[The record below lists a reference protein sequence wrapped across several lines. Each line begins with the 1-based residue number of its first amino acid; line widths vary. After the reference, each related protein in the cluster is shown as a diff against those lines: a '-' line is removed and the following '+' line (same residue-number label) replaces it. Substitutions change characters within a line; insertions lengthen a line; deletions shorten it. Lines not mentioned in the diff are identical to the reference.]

1 MSARLDIVTAHV
13 YRGESASV
21 VPFSAT
27 SESSVKVQWLK
38 KYSKGRINS
47 HKPKRFALRVHR
59 NTSKSAALGFFKLNF
74 LRKRDRTIAFALACL
89 DPVLPPVP
97 CFQERAS

>member
-27 SESSVKVQWLK
+27 SETSVGVQWLK
-38 KYSKGRINS
+38 HIARRFNS
-47 HKPKRFALRVHR
+47 QTIKCFALRVHS